1 METSIIRVIVSYY
14 QWWTQCFGL
23 LDRR

>member
-14 QWWTQCFGL
+14 Q
-23 LDRR
+23 